1 MTMKHKGCE
10 NEPRVLEA
18 LGQGVAPGAMEGPLR
33 RHIAGCASCAEVV
46 SVYQLF
52 QDDSEQLCAAAP
64 LPNAGRVWWRATL
77 AARRAAAERAL
88 RPILIAE
95 KAALAIGGGALL
107 ALLLFA
113 APWLAGQ
120 LKHSNAFT
128 GTVVYS
134 FSLSSLIVTS
144 VIVCL
149 VLMTG
154 ALYALWAEK

>member
-10 NEPRVLEA
+10 NEARILEA
-18 LGQGVAPGAMEGPLR
+18 LGQGVAPAAMEEPLR
-33 RHIAGCASCAEVV
+33 RHIAGCASCAEAV
-46 SVYQLF
+46 SVYELF
-52 QDDSEQLCAAAP
+52 QNDSEQLCASAL

-95 KAALAIGGGALL
+95 RAALAVGGGVLL
-107 ALLLFA
+107 ALLILA

-120 LKHSNAFT
+120 LKHSSVFT
-128 GTVVYS
+128 GTVVHS
-134 FSLSSLIVTS
+134 FSLSSLIITS
-144 VIVCL
+144 IVVCL
-149 VLMTG
+149 LLMTG